1 MDFKDIQEDVVFE
14 DYLEEKQLKPRTIEL
29 YIYHMQK
36 YCNVTGMTPTQLLE
50 EAEAEEE
57 ERVPLR
63 KTKLK
68 VHLKDFELFLIDQ
81 GYSKRH
87 QETSMTS
94 IRNFYSWHDIQ
105 LPRPR
110 PNKTKKTHESIE
122 DIPNKDEIK
131 EALTYCNPKYKAI
144 VLLMAS
150 SGMGSAE
157 IRSLKVQ
164 DFLDSLSEYFRRSL
178 KLPLDVDQINKK
190 LENKLV
196 IPTFKIVRI
205 KTSMPYTTFASPEA
219 VNAILYFLDKYPPN
233 SPDNYLFPNTIN
245 NKEKAIT
252 ENAFTKS
259 FRRINDKCD
268 FGQVNK
274 SVKFHSHAMR
284 KYFASTL
291 INNDIKQ
298 WSIDAMLGHVVK
310 NRTTNAYFKPDP
322 AIIKNDYFKIVKHLS
337 MEKIDVKT
345 MESPEFIEI
354 QNQLKK
360 QEQIIKNQ
368 ERINTE
374 KDEQFEKLK
383 REIEAI
389 REIERK

>member
-1 MDFKDIQEDVVFE
+1 
-14 DYLEEKQLKPRTIEL
+14 
-29 YIYHMQK
+29 
-36 YCNVTGMTPTQLLE
+36 
-50 EAEAEEE
+50 
-57 ERVPLR
+57 
-63 KTKLK
+63 
-68 VHLKDFELFLIDQ
+68 
-81 GYSKRH
+81 
-87 QETSMTS
+87 
-94 IRNFYSWHDIQ
+94 
-105 LPRPR
+105 
-110 PNKTKKTHESIE
+110 
-122 DIPNKDEIK
+122 
-131 EALTYCNPKYKAI
+131 
-144 VLLMAS
+144 
-150 SGMGSAE
+150 
-157 IRSLKVQ
+157 
-164 DFLDSLSEYFRRSL
+164 
-178 KLPLDVDQINKK
+178 
-190 LENKLV
+190 
-196 IPTFKIVRI
+196 
-205 KTSMPYTTFASPEA
+205 
-219 VNAILYFLDKYPPN
+219 
-233 SPDNYLFPNTIN
+233 
-245 NKEKAIT
+245 
-252 ENAFTKS
+252 
-259 FRRINDKCD
+259 
-268 FGQVNK
+268 
-274 SVKFHSHAMR
+274 MR